1 LHCLAKPSV
10 PAGAGGFFYTARQRR
25 IGRLITAAGT
35 VPIFAASYLTYFFC
49 MMRKQKPVKDSFVIM
64 TELVLPNDTNTLNNL
79 MGGRMM
85 HLMDIAAAIAAQ
97 KHSNRIV
104 VTASV
109 DNVSFREGI
118 RLGNVVTLQA
128 QVTRAF
134 ASSMEVHIDVWAED
148 IPSGTRIKSNEAFFT
163 FVAVDQSGR
172 PIDVP
177 EALPETPE
185 EIALYDGAL
194 RRRQLRLVLG
204 GRMKPE
210 EATELKALF
219 AME

>member
-1 LHCLAKPSV
+1 MGGECVGPGVLLGWATWVKLLLLPH
-10 PAGAGGFFYTARQRR
+10 PA
-25 IGRLITAAGT
+25 
-35 VPIFAASYLTYFFC
+35 IFAAFISFEFIR
-49 MMRKQKPVKDSFVIM
+49 MMRKQRPVKYSFVIM

-109 DNVSFREGI
+109 DNVSFRDAI
-118 RLGNVVTLQA
+118 RLGNVVTLEA

-134 ASSMEVHIDVWAED
+134 SSSMEVHIDVWAED
-148 IPSGTRIKSNEAFFT
+148 IPSGTRMKTNEAFFT

-177 EALPETPE
+177 EAVPETPAE
-185 EIALYDGAL
+185 VQLYDGAL

-204 GRMKPE
+204 GRMKPA

-219 AME
+219 DLD